1 MREEIFGR
9 ILPIIGYQRLD
20 DAISYVNARERP
32 LALYC
37 LTHDRASRDAVMS
50 RTISGGVTLN
60 GTIMHKG
67 QVDLP
72 FGGVGK
78 SGIGSYQGRAGFLR
92 FSHAR
97 GVFEVHGLNQLHLLA
112 PPYGRL
118 ARLVIRVLGSRRAA
132 DSC

>member
-1 MREEIFGR
+1 MREEIFGP
-9 ILPIIGYQRLD
+9 ILPIVGYQRLEE
-20 DAISYVNARERP
+20 AISYINGRERP

-37 LTHDRASRDAVMS
+37 LTHDRASREAVLS

-60 GTIMHKG
+60 GTMMHNG
-67 QVDLP
+67 QDDLP

-78 SGIGSYQGRAGFLR
+78 SGIGSYHGVAGFRR

-97 GVFEVHGLNQLHLLA
+97 GVYEVRALNQLHFLT

-118 ARLVIRVLGSRRAA
+118 ARLVIRLLGSRRAA